1 MPPRHWLLLLPL
13 GCASACLVPGLEV
26 GPSPEDVGGSGGAG
40 GVVFFSEGGVTASGA
55 GGSAT
60 SGSGGAGGIATPG
73 GSGGVD
79 TSGAG
84 MSVGGSAGASGTAGS
99 GALHCGD
106 RPIPPKSEWKVTASS
121 SSKGSG
127 MEQDPLFNPPAHAVD
142 GLLEERWAS
151 GKAQEQT
158 DQWFHIDFGREVA
171 VSELTLQQGVALD
184 DFPRGYAISMS
195 NRHTDFEAHACT
207 EGKGAAVSESVIP
220 LGEMAVGRYLL
231 IQQTGTGPRWWS
243 IAELDVAC
251 HE

>member
-1 MPPRHWLLLLPL
+1 VPPRDWLLLLPL

-26 GPSPEDVGGSGGAG
+26 GASPDDAGGSSGSG

-60 SGSGGAGGIATPG
+60 SGSGGAGAGGIATSG
-73 GSGGVD
+73 GSGGVGG
-79 TSGAG
+79 SGAG
-84 MSVGGSAGASGTAGS
+84 MSVGGSAGAAGN

-127 MEQDPLFNPPAHAVD
+127 MEQDPLFNPPAHAID

-158 DQWFHIDFGREVA
+158 EQWFHIDFGREVA

-207 EGKGAAVSESVIP
+207 EGRGSAVSESVIP